1 MYIKKEQLENG
12 NKIKTTSLTSE
23 INQRHFLGF
32 GKSKNERKIKKRK
45 KNKKRHET
53 SKQLQKQKNGQI
65 LNKSNPPVLSY
76 SVCPRPFGLE
86 TNLKRPFTNQNHI
99 GTTRRQIQISRS

>member
-32 GKSKNERKIKKRK
+32 GKSKNERKIKKVRNIKTAAKTK
-45 KNKKRHET
+45 KTGR
-53 SKQLQKQKNGQI
+53 
-65 LNKSNPPVLSY
+65 Y
-76 SVCPRPFGLE
+76 
-86 TNLKRPFTNQNHI
+86 
-99 GTTRRQIQISRS
+99 

>member
-32 GKSKNERKIKKRK
+32 GKSKNERKIKKGTK
-45 KNKKRHET
+45 HQNSCKNK
-53 SKQLQKQKNGQI
+53 KNGQI

-99 GTTRRQIQISRS
+99 GTRRQIQISCS

>member
-32 GKSKNERKIKKRK
+32 GKSKNERKIKKARNIKTAAKTK
-45 KNKKRHET
+45 KTGR
-53 SKQLQKQKNGQI
+53 
-65 LNKSNPPVLSY
+65 Y
-76 SVCPRPFGLE
+76 
-86 TNLKRPFTNQNHI
+86 
-99 GTTRRQIQISRS
+99 

>member
-32 GKSKNERKIKKRK
+32 GKSKNERK
-45 KNKKRHET
+45 
-53 SKQLQKQKNGQI
+53 
-65 LNKSNPPVLSY
+65 
-76 SVCPRPFGLE
+76 
-86 TNLKRPFTNQNHI
+86 
-99 GTTRRQIQISRS
+99 

>member
-32 GKSKNERKIKKRK
+32 GKSKNERKIKKDTK
-45 KNKKRHET
+45 HQNSCKNKKTGR
-53 SKQLQKQKNGQI
+53 
-65 LNKSNPPVLSY
+65 Y
-76 SVCPRPFGLE
+76 
-86 TNLKRPFTNQNHI
+86 
-99 GTTRRQIQISRS
+99 

>member
-45 KNKKRHET
+45 KIKKARNIKTAAKTKKRADIE
-53 SKQLQKQKNGQI
+53 QI
-65 LNKSNPPVLSY
+65 KSA
-76 SVCPRPFGLE
+76 
-86 TNLKRPFTNQNHI
+86 
-99 GTTRRQIQISRS
+99 RS

>member
-45 KNKKRHET
+45 KIKKGTKHQNSCKNKKTGR
-53 SKQLQKQKNGQI
+53 
-65 LNKSNPPVLSY
+65 Y
-76 SVCPRPFGLE
+76 
-86 TNLKRPFTNQNHI
+86 
-99 GTTRRQIQISRS
+99 